1 MRGKIDYYSTMI
13 EKGVGNV
20 LPFLAMGRIEA
31 VFPKIV
37 EQFKSFVHLT
47 VTKNRELI
55 NIIDGEDQVFM
66 ETIKD
71 KARDTNQI
79 IGIHATSTYDIIFD
93 RAEKIKSI
101 LMETKCLES
110 CLDCV
115 PHPQQTPVFIHWM
128 DFCSKA
134 NRNGNF
140 VSSLADVA
148 FELINGSLR
157 ENLSLFEGYA
167 KFVAP

>member
-1 MRGKIDYYSTMI
+1 MI
-13 EKGVGNV
+13 EKGVGDV

-31 VFPKIV
+31 LYPKIV
-37 EQFKSFVHLT
+37 EQMKSFVHLT

-55 NIIDGEDQVFM
+55 NIIDGEDKVFM

-71 KARDTNQI
+71 KARDTNTM

-93 RAEKIKSI
+93 RAEKIKAI
-101 LMETKCLES
+101 LTETNCLES

-128 DFCSKA
+128 DFCSKT
-134 NRNGNF
+134 NRNGCF
-140 VSSLADVA
+140 VSSLADVV
-148 FELINGSLR
+148 FELINGTLR
-157 ENLSLFEGYA
+157 ENLSLIEGYA
-167 KFVAP
+167 KFLAP